1 MLNRPSS
8 CSRERIFADS
18 GVQQFLRGAGVSGT
32 NPKGMLLLL
41 ALLPQFIVQDGWSST
56 AQMLVLGGLHI
67 VDIAVIYLVVSLL
80 ARRLLSAR
88 PTASR
93 AVTRLSGVVMIVL
106 GLGILAETA
115 AAIV

>member
-1 MLNRPSS
+1 MNTFTHP
-8 CSRERIFADS
+8 DP
-18 GVQQFLRGAGVSGT
+18 T
-32 NPKGMLLLL
+32 
-41 ALLPQFIVQDGWSST
+41 T